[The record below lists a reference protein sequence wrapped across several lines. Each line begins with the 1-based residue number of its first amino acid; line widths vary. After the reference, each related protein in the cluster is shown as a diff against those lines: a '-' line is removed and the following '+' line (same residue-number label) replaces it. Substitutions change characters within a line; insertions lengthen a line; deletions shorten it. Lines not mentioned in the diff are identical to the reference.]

1 LPPYGS
7 CTLGSINLARFVLDA
22 YTPNA
27 RVDWL
32 RLAKVTRL
40 ATHFLDNVLDANTYP
55 IDELRQKA
63 MADRRIGLG
72 IMGWAEMLVQLGLAY
87 DSDEACDKAREVMR
101 WIKSC
106 AVDESS
112 ALASQRGE
120 YPEWV
125 GSAWQKAGWRVRN
138 ATLTTI
144 APTGTISI
152 LAATPTMPVSGGCE
166 PKFALAFTRNQA
178 GETMIDVDGQFAS
191 IAKNEGWYS
200 DELMRTIAERGSCRG
215 VEGVPERWRRVFVV
229 ANEIS
234 PEAHVAM
241 QVAFQGEDDLGVI
254 DAPIDSA
261 VSKTVNFPNH
271 ATIDDVRTVYEMAW
285 THGLKGIAVY
295 RDGSRYGQVLSVGTT
310 KNEEAKEDGTVETLI
325 DGRIEERG
333 TGWIPEPATPSFTKR
348 PSRVYGF
355 TDKIHVPVGEKM
367 TKAYVTINVDE
378 NGQPFEVFVNANDAT
393 IADTA
398 QALGRMVT
406 QMLRYGGTSDNVAQ
420 VVDHLRRGQSSM
432 FSLPAQIAKMIDEVA
447 YKGVKFP
454 GKERVI
460 QRPPVEGAIPL
471 AEIERV
477 VGEMRKSRL
486 VECSECGKHAF
497 DKASCVCREC
507 GASKCS

>member
-1 LPPYGS
+1 M
-7 CTLGSINLARFVLDA
+7 RF
-22 YTPNA
+22 
-27 RVDWL
+27 
-32 RLAKVTRL
+32 
-40 ATHFLDNVLDANTYP
+40 
-55 IDELRQKA
+55 
-63 MADRRIGLG
+63 
-72 IMGWAEMLVQLGLAY
+72 
-87 DSDEACDKAREVMR
+87 
-101 WIKSC
+101 IKHES
-106 AVDESS
+106 VDESHR
-112 ALASQRGE
+112 LANELGV
-120 YPEWV
+120 YPEWY
-125 GSAWQKAGWRVRN
+125 GSAWYARGVEVRN

-178 GETMIDVDGQFAS
+178 GETMIDVDGQFES
-191 IAKNEGWYS
+191 IARREGWYS

-215 VEGVPERWRRVFVV
+215 VEGVPERWQRVFVV

-241 QVAFQGEDDLGVI
+241 QVAFQGGDDLDVI
-254 DAPIDSA
+254 DAPVDSA

-295 RDGSRYGQVLSVGTT
+295 RDGSRSGQVLTAGTT
-310 KNEEAKEDGTVETLI
+310 EAKKDEPAVESEYGTRIEKLREAGGVMATDNGTVEMLI

-333 TGWIPEPATPSFTKR
+333 MGWIPAPATPSFTKR

-355 TDKIHVPVGEKM
+355 TDKIHVTIGEKT
-367 TKAYVTINVDE
+367 TKAYVTINIDE

-398 QALGRMVT
+398 QALGRMAT

-432 FSLPAQIAKMIDEVA
+432 FSLPAQIARMIDEVT
-447 YKGVKFP
+447 YKGVEFP
-454 GKERVI
+454 SVG
-460 QRPPVEGAIPL
+460 
-471 AEIERV
+471 ERV
-477 VGEMRKSRL
+477 VLDAPHVGNVSTEDIDIAIKAVRAENARL
-486 VECSECGKHAF
+486 VECSECGEKAF
-497 DKASCVCREC
+497 SKAECICKNC